1 MKRMC
6 KTKLKNSIA
15 KADKN
20 IKRYNAHTFIKHH
33 NEDKQQGDELSNDK
47 SAENMLQNNQNQK
60 DDFDHNFDFTVSLDD
75 DDLNDIE
82 KKEK

>member
-1 MKRMC
+1 MRAVP
-6 KTKLKNSIA
+6 KNNIA

-33 NEDKQQGDELSNDK
+33 NEDGQQNGETANDK
-47 SAENMLQNNQNQK
+47 SVSDVLQNNQNQN
-60 DDFDHNFDFTVSLDD
+60 DDFNHNFDFTVSLDD